1 MTTKLTYTKEDSMLT
16 QAELAE
22 VRHYT
27 LDDLEEQD
35 EHYFDHFKPGLFCR
49 YEASHKLAVDS
60 VFGPANTNHV
70 DVWVYSLIVGFTS
83 GPHGACYLSSQE
95 IADLFGYGDSA
106 VRRSI
111 KKLLGAKLI
120 KQLAYRTGSPIKTL
134 AAPLNHPALLDAQAW
149 DRGELRSR
157 SRAIIEDDPRRMQ
170 ALQLAEILREM
181 ALNPDDTHLSVMF
194 SDGGS
199 INFDK
204 ILHLLVEGKNIADKM
219 NEAAANRA
227 AEVEAHKVSS
237 EATECPS
244 EPDLLPIPTHQLQ
257 QPTERPEA
265 RAADGTVDEW
275 PYADDYNVL
284 ADLAAEH
291 TTRSIDNPD
300 TKTAYEA
307 LRADFS
313 AAELIDAY
321 KALEV
326 AKKGTPD
333 DKWPSLHSFLTGE
346 RSCRGRLSAR
356 RLAQESRERSLR
368 EAAAAEAA
376 EADRAARE
384 RAASQDAEYARVFAQ
399 LVAEDAEYAQ
409 MDAELMNLLLEVKPG
424 AQPGDAGYEVR
435 QRIDELTPL
444 HDARYEQLKAEA
456 RRRCGIE

>member
-22 VRHYT
+22 IRHYT

-35 EHYFDHFKPGLFCR
+35 EHYFDHFKPGLFCH

-60 VFGPANTNHV
+60 VFGVANTNHV

-134 AAPLNHPALLDAQAW
+134 AAPLNHPALLDAKAW

-157 SRAIIEDDPRRMQ
+157 SRAIVEDDPRRMQ
-170 ALQLAEILREM
+170 ALQLAEVLREM
-181 ALNPDDTHLSVMF
+181 ALSADDSQLSVMF
-194 SDGGS
+194 AEGGA
-199 INFDK
+199 INFDRL
-204 ILHLLVEGKNIADKM
+204 LHLLAEGKTLADKM

-227 AEVEAHKVSS
+227 AEAEARKAS
-237 EATECPS
+237 TETTERPS
-244 EPDLLPIPTHQLQ
+244 EPDLLPTPTRLLQ

-265 RAADGTVDEW
+265 CVADGTADEW
-275 PYADDYNVL
+275 PYKNDYNVL

-291 TTRSIDNPD
+291 TTRSIDNPA
-300 TKTAYEA
+300 TKAAYEA

-313 AAELIDAY
+313 ASELLDAY
-321 KALEV
+321 RCLEHS
-326 AKKGTPD
+326 KKGTPD
-333 DKWPSLHSFLTGE
+333 DKWPSLHSFLAGE
-346 RSCRGRLSAR
+346 RSCRGRFSAR
-356 RLAQESRERSLR
+356 RLAQEVRERSLR

-384 RAASQDAEYARVFAQ
+384 REARQSTEYDRVLTRLA
-399 LVAEDAEYAQ
+399 AEDSEYQQ
-409 MDAELMNLLLEVKPG
+409 MHTELMYLLLNVK
-424 AQPGDAGYEVR
+424 PGDAGSEVR
-435 QRIDELTPL
+435 QRLDELTPL
-444 HDARYEQLKAEA
+444 HDARFESLKAEA
-456 RRRCGIE
+456 RRRCGLE